1 MLKRVITTLGLILVV
16 GAASAQ
22 EAELPPE
29 PGSSRTG
36 VVIGKA
42 EKQLTLWTKSGREV
56 FSYSP
61 DTIMPLRKMKDGNL
75 VWVRTR
81 GTNSKEAAQIII
93 IDEQVSV
100 VGRLGREHAVVG
112 TTWQGRSPSQL
123 IVRAKDGTEMFVIDP
138 KTFRQPLPKPGE
150 KVAVTYRIENVKPP
164 NYIATGLIV
173 LPAELEKSPVRITYT
188 DVPQPEVVA
197 EAPRPMPAPEP
208 EPEPVI
214 AQLPQTATQAPLFVA
229 LGLLLMIAGLAA
241 VRSYAR

>member
-1 MLKRVITTLGLILVV
+1 MTKHLLAALGLILVV
-16 GAASAQ
+16 AVASAQ
-22 EAELPPE
+22 ESDITPPE

-42 EKQLTLWTKSGREV
+42 EKQLTLWTKNGKET
-56 FSYSP
+56 FTYAA
-61 DTIMPLRKMKDGNL
+61 DTVMPLRKMKDGNL
-75 VWVRTR
+75 VWVRTK
-81 GTNSKEAAQIII
+81 GASSKQAAQIII
-93 IDEQVSV
+93 IDDQVSV

-123 IVRAKDGTEMFVIDP
+123 IVRAADGTEMFVIDP
-138 KTFRQPLPKPGE
+138 KTFRQPMPKPGQ

-197 EAPRPMPAPEP
+197 EAPAPAPAP

-214 AQLPQTATQAPLFVA
+214 AQLPQTATQTPLAVA
-229 LGLLLMIAGLAA
+229 LGLLLLVAGLA